1 MRDCLK
7 LAVCLIIL
15 SALPAIAQEAPNAD
29 TRDISSGRPPRTV
42 NCQVEDRRV
51 HFEAPY
57 WDWVGSTVS
66 APEGF
71 NLTVGRKRFIARKG
85 FFNTNTLSGQ
95 FEKVIFTSCLSKTP
109 DYRLVADEI
118 RLVANRRLVAKN
130 PSLYLGNTKVLALPS
145 MRLRIGSRSQSNF
158 VFPRPGFDKQD
169 GFTLSQDFLL
179 MDADNY
185 NLHADLQ
192 LGTKTA
198 LQGQVY
204 GVIGLDG
211 QLLDRPGR
219 YFTFQSLRS
228 DALRIPTAFNAP
240 CPCPEPTSEKTAY
253 LRGFG
258 TFTIRQR
265 TYNVNQPNLMV
276 YRNPELGLS
285 YTGNQIY
292 LTKDRLDPR
301 LETYPELVTSGGI
314 YREVPGNQQYLGRGL
329 ASVLAAVHFIPLGSC
344 TSLQPVLSYSWS
356 VYGNG
361 DNYRVT
367 TLGAD
372 ASHLWPSGS
381 MVSLRYLDRRPS
393 GMTPFQF
400 DRVEIKREY
409 QLGAQAQ
416 YRKFFL
422 GYVLGYNAETHR
434 AYDWEVMYGWRS
446 DCLGTWVRYD
456 QRLARFSLDVAILNP

>member
-1 MRDCLK
+1 MNDCLK

-15 SALPAIAQEAPNAD
+15 STLPTTAQEAMNAD
-29 TRDISSGRPPRTV
+29 TRDISSGRPPRIV
-42 NCQVEDRRV
+42 NCQIEDRRV

-57 WDWVGSTVS
+57 WDWAGSTIS

-71 NLTVGRKRFIARKG
+71 NLTVGRKRFTAKKG
-85 FFNTNTLSGQ
+85 YFNTSTLSGQ
-95 FEKVIFTSCLSKTP
+95 FERVVYTSCLSKIP

-118 RLVANRRLVAKN
+118 RMIENRRLVAKN

-145 MRLRIGSRSQSNF
+145 MRLRIGSRTQSNF

-192 LGTKTA
+192 FGTKIA
-198 LQGQVY
+198 LQGQLY
-204 GVIGLDG
+204 GEIGLDG

-219 YFTFQSLRS
+219 NFTFQSLRS
-228 DALRIPTAFNAP
+228 DALRIPPAYNTS
-240 CPCPEPTSEKTAY
+240 CPCLELPSENLAH

-258 TFTIRQR
+258 TFTIKQR
-265 TYNVNQPNLMV
+265 TYNINQPNLMV
-276 YRNPELGLS
+276 YRNPEIGLS

-292 LTKDRLDPR
+292 LNKDRLDPR
-301 LETYPELVTSGGI
+301 LEIYPELVTTSGL
-314 YREVPGNQQYLGRGL
+314 YREVPGNQQYLGRSLVSGI
-329 ASVLAAVHFIPLGSC
+329 AALNIVPLGPC
-344 TSLQPVLSYSWS
+344 TSLQPVVSYSWS
-356 VYGNG
+356 AYSNG

-367 TLGAD
+367 TLGVD
-372 ASHLWPSGS
+372 ASHLWPNGS
-381 MVSLRYLDRRPS
+381 VTSLRYVSRRPS
-393 GMTPFQF
+393 GVTPFEF
-400 DRVEIKREY
+400 DKVQINNEY
-409 QLGAQAQ
+409 QFGTMIQF
-416 YRKFFL
+416 RKYFA
-422 GYVLGYNAETHR
+422 GYVVGYNADTQKT
-434 AYDWEVMYGWRS
+434 YDWEVMYGWRS